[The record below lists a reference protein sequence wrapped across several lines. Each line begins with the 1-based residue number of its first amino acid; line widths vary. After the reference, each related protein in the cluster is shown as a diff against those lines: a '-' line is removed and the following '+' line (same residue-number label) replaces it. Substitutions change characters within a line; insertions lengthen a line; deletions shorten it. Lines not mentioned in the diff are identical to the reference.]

1 MANILATNPG
11 APNGAPTYNLVKGD
25 MLTIVVDAI
34 VLSTDL
40 NMQMDMME
48 STLSTRRTRRVN
60 SRMRRWYNETWTGG
74 NPAGQGAVSLTNAYN
89 VAFNT
94 PAGIGGLGAGICRE
108 APGGL
113 QNLPSATLSYV
124 QII

>member
-40 NMQMDMME
+40 NMQLDMME
-48 STLSTRRTRRVN
+48 STLSRRRTRRVN
-60 SRMRRWYNETWTGG
+60 SRMRQWYNETWTGS
-74 NPAGQGAVSLTNAYN
+74 NPAGPGAVSLTDAYN

-113 QNLPSATLSYV
+113 QNLLSATLSYV